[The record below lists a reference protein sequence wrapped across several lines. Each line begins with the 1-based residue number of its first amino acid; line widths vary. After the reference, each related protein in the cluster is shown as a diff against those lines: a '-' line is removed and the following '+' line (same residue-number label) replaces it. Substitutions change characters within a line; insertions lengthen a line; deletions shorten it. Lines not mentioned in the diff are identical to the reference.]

1 MIKEDLV
8 MCLVVPMF
16 ALIAFL
22 QSLGILH
29 LLAFLGN
36 KLSVGSSKKDATR
49 VFEIPYCIW

>member
-1 MIKEDLV
+1 